1 MQKCRLSFKS
11 FQSIYIKNSIQQIH
25 RALNLW
31 KIPVHGLSCNSFPSQ
46 CKKFT
51 LLSSPHVHKKSREQF
66 EWVRKK
72 GEMVLE
78 FHQRK
83 HLLFLLFFLQNTQFP
98 GVELKITLLLST
110 TRKRANRAPLPPT
123 ELRNPVPPG
132 HFILV

>member
-1 MQKCRLSFKS
+1 MQECRLSFKS

-25 RALNLW
+25 QALNLC
-31 KIPVHGLSCNSFPSQ
+31 KISVYGLNCHNFPSQ

-72 GEMVLE
+72 GEMALK
-78 FHQRK
+78 FHRRK
-83 HLLFLLFFLQNTQFP
+83 DLLFLLFFLQNTQFP

-110 TRKRANRAPLPPT
+110 TMKRANRAPLPPT
-123 ELRNPVPPG
+123 LRCLKQPD
-132 HFILV
+132 

>member
-11 FQSIYIKNSIQQIH
+11 FQSIYIKNSIQQIC

-31 KIPVHGLSCNSFPSQ
+31 KIPVHGLRCNSFPNQ

-83 HLLFLLFFLQNTQFP
+83 HLLLLLFFLQNTQFP

-110 TRKRANRAPLPPT
+110 VRAKR
-123 ELRNPVPPG
+123 
-132 HFILV
+132 